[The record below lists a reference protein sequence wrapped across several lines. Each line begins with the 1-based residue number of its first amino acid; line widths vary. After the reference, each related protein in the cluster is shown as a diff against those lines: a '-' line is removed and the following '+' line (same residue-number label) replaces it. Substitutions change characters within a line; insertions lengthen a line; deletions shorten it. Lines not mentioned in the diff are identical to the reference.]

1 MSTSN
6 QTDDGKPKLSNEQ
19 KQKLKKYA
27 VFALMGIICA
37 GSMWLI
43 FAPSAD
49 EKAKQEQTAGFNA
62 DIPLPKEE
70 GIIGDKR
77 DAYEQEQMKRKQEE
91 RMRSLSDFTAM
102 LGGGS
107 ETQTPQDDLVLL
119 DSEPEKPKTTGTGGT
134 GGAKNRPQSSIQQST
149 QTYHDI
155 NRTLGSFYEKPREDP
170 EKEALKQELEEL
182 KNRMDESEAKRNLK
196 EEQMEMMEKSFQMA
210 SRYMPG
216 TTGTAAGTN
225 FPAGAEPATAG
236 VETGA
241 GISAGANVSGKTA
254 VIPVGQVREQT
265 VSSLAGQNMSD
276 ADFIEAFSRPRN
288 MGFLTATA
296 GTATGTKNTISTCIH
311 GDQTIMSGQSV
322 RLRLLEPLQ
331 AGKMVIPRNTVM
343 SGTAKIQGERL
354 EITVNSLEN
363 DGTILPIE
371 LTVYDLDGQKGIF
384 IPNLQELNAAKEIA
398 ANMGTS
404 AGTSINLSN
413 DAGEQFVADMGR
425 NLMQG
430 TSQFIAKKLR
440 EVKVHLKAGYKVYL
454 LSEEQLKNSVLANN
468 K

>member
-1 MSTSN
+1 MSTNN
-6 QTDDGKPKLSNEQ
+6 QTNGSKPKLSNEQ

-70 GIIGDKR
+70 GIIDNKK

-102 LGGGS
+102 LGGDS
-107 ETQTPQDDLVLL
+107 EAQTPQDDLVLL
-119 DSEPEKPKTTGTGGT
+119 DSEPAKTKTTGTGGT
-134 GGAKNRPQSSIQQST
+134 GGTKSRPQSSIQQST
-149 QTYHDI
+149 QAYHDI
-155 NRTLGSFYEKPREDP
+155 NRTLGSFYEKPKEDP

-210 SRYMPG
+210 SRYMPAATGTPAG
-216 TTGTAAGTN
+216 TTFAANT
-225 FPAGAEPATAG
+225 EPVTVG
-236 VETGA
+236 TGA
-241 GISAGANVSGKTA
+241 GTNVSGKTT

-276 ADFIEAFSRPRN
+276 ADFVRAFGQPRN

-296 GTATGTKNTISTCIH
+296 GTSAGTKNTISSCIH

-322 RLRLLEPLQ
+322 RLRLLESLW
-331 AGKMVIPRNTVM
+331 AGKMLIPRNTVLAG
-343 SGTAKIQGERL
+343 SAKIQGERL

-425 NLMQG
+425 NLIQG
-430 TSQFIAKKLR
+430 TSQFVAKKLR
-440 EVKVHLKAGYKVYL
+440 EVKVHLKAGYRVYL
-454 LSEEQLKNSVLANN
+454 LSEEQLKNNVLANN
-468 K
+468 L

>member
-1 MSTSN
+1 MSTNN

-70 GIIGDKR
+70 GIIDNKK

-102 LGGGS
+102 LGGDS

-119 DSEPEKPKTTGTGGT
+119 DSEPAQPKAAGTGGT
-134 GGAKNRPQSSIQQST
+134 KSRPQLSIQQST

-236 VETGA
+236 MGTGT
-241 GISAGANVSGKTA
+241 GTGTGTGANVSGKTA
-254 VIPVGQVREQT
+254 VIPVSQVRRQT

-276 ADFIEAFSRPRN
+276 ADFVRAFGQPRN

-296 GTATGTKNTISTCIH
+296 GTATETKNTISTCIH

-322 RLRLLEPLQ
+322 RLRLLEPLR
-331 AGKMVIPRNTVM
+331 AGMMTIPRNTVM

-354 EITVNSLEN
+354 EINVNSLEN

-440 EVKVHLKAGYKVYL
+440 EVKVHLKAGYRVYL
-454 LSEEQLKNSVLANN
+454 LSEEHLKNSVLANN

>member
-1 MSTSN
+1 MSTNN
-6 QTDDGKPKLSNEQ
+6 QTDDSKPKLSNEQ

-70 GIIGDKR
+70 GLIGDKR
-77 DAYEQEQMKRKQEE
+77 DAYEQEQMKQKQAE

-119 DSEPEKPKTTGTGGT
+119 DSEPAKPKTAGTGGT
-134 GGAKNRPQSSIQQST
+134 KSRPQSSIQQST
-149 QTYHDI
+149 QAYHDI

-182 KNRMDESEAKRNLK
+182 KNRMDESEAKRNMK

-210 SRYMPG
+210 SRYMPV
-216 TTGTAAGTN
+216 TAGTPAGAT
-225 FPAGAEPATAG
+225 FPAGSEPATAPA
-236 VETGA
+236 VTGT
-241 GISAGANVSGKTA
+241 NVSGKTA
-254 VIPVGQVREQT
+254 VMPVSQVHTQT
-265 VSSLAGQNMSD
+265 VSLLAGQNMSD
-276 ADFIEAFSRPRN
+276 AEFVRAFGQPRN

-296 GTATGTKNTISTCIH
+296 GTSAGTKNTIATCIH

-322 RLRLLEPLQ
+322 RLRLLEPLR
-331 AGKMVIPRNTVM
+331 AGNMIIPRNTVLAG
-343 SGTAKIQGERL
+343 SAKIQGERL

-371 LTVYDLDGQKGIF
+371 LTVYDLDGQRGIF

-413 DAGEQFVADMGR
+413 DAGEQFAADMGR
-425 NLMQG
+425 NLIQG
-430 TSQFIAKKLR
+430 ASQFVAKKLR
-440 EVKVHLKAGYKVYL
+440 EVKVHLKAGYRVYL
-454 LSEEQLKNSVLANN
+454 LSEEQLKNNIMANN
-468 K
+468 P

>member
-1 MSTSN
+1 MSTNS

-62 DIPLPKEE
+62 DIPMPKEE
-70 GIIGDKR
+70 GIIDNKK
-77 DAYEQEQMKRKQEE
+77 DAYEQEQMKQKQAE

-102 LGGGS
+102 LGGSDS
-107 ETQTPQDDLVLL
+107 EAQTPQDDLVLL
-119 DSEPEKPKTTGTGGT
+119 DSEPAQPKAAGTGGT
-134 GGAKNRPQSSIQQST
+134 KSRPQSSIQQST

-170 EKEALKQELEEL
+170 EKEALKLELEEL

-216 TTGTAAGTN
+216 TTGSAGTT

-236 VETGA
+236 VGTGA
-241 GISAGANVSGKTA
+241 GISAGTNVSGKTA
-254 VIPVGQVREQT
+254 VIPVGQAHTQT
-265 VSSLAGQNMSD
+265 VSSLAGQNMSN

-296 GTATGTKNTISTCIH
+296 ETAAGTKNTISTCIH
-311 GDQTIMSGQSV
+311 GDQIIMSGQSV
-322 RLRLLEPLQ
+322 RLRLLESLK

-354 EITVNSLEN
+354 EISVNSLEN

-440 EVKVHLKAGYKVYL
+440 EVKVHLKAGYRVYL
-454 LSEEQLKNSVLANN
+454 LSEEQLKNSIMAN

>member
-1 MSTSN
+1 MSTNS
-6 QTDDGKPKLSNEQ
+6 QTGEGKPGLSGEQ

-43 FAPSAD
+43 FAPSAE
-49 EKAKQEQTAGFNA
+49 EKAKQEQMAGFNA
-62 DIPLPKEE
+62 DIPMPKEE
-70 GIIGDKR
+70 GIIDNKK

-107 ETQTPQDDLVLL
+107 EAQTPQDDLVLL
-119 DSEPEKPKTTGTGGT
+119 DSEPVKPKTGGM
-134 GGAKNRPQSSIQQST
+134 GSRPQSSIQQST
-149 QTYHDI
+149 QAYRDV

-182 KNRMDESEAKRNLK
+182 KSRMDANETKRNMK

-210 SRYMPG
+210 SRYMPVTNGTPAG
-216 TTGTAAGTN
+216 TTFPTN
-225 FPAGAEPATAG
+225 AEPAT
-236 VETGA
+236 VTGT
-241 GISAGANVSGKTA
+241 GTSVSGKTA
-254 VIPVGQVREQT
+254 VIHVSQMHTQT

-276 ADFIEAFSRPRN
+276 AEFVRAFGQPRN
-288 MGFLTATA
+288 MGFITATA

-311 GDQTIMSGQSV
+311 GDQTVMSGQSV
-322 RLRLLEPLQ
+322 RLRLLEPLR

-363 DGTILPIE
+363 DGTILPVE

-384 IPNLQELNAAKEIA
+384 IPNLQELSAAKEIV

-425 NLMQG
+425 NLIQG

-440 EVKVHLKAGYKVYL
+440 EVKVHLKAGYRVYL
-454 LSEEQLKNSVLANN
+454 LSEEQLKNNVLANN

>member
-1 MSTSN
+1 MNTSN
-6 QTDDGKPKLSNEQ
+6 QTDGSKPKLSNEQ

-37 GSMWLI
+37 GSIWLI
-43 FAPSAD
+43 FAPSAE
-49 EKAKQEQTAGFNA
+49 EKAKQEQAAGFNA
-62 DIPLPKEE
+62 NIPMPKEE
-70 GIIGDKR
+70 GIIDNKK

-91 RMRSLSDFTAM
+91 WMRSLSDFSAM

-107 ETQTPQDDLVLL
+107 ETQTPQDNLLLL
-119 DSEPEKPKTTGTGGT
+119 DSEPEKPKTAGTGGT
-134 GGAKNRPQSSIQQST
+134 KSRPQSSIQQST
-149 QTYHDI
+149 QAYHDI

-182 KNRMDESEAKRNLK
+182 KSRMDESEAKRNLK

-216 TTGTAAGTN
+216 TAGT
-225 FPAGAEPATAG
+225 PAGTTFAANTEPVTAG
-236 VETGA
+236 TGA
-241 GISAGANVSGKTA
+241 GTNVSGKTA
-254 VIPVGQVREQT
+254 VIPVSQVREQT
-265 VSSLAGQNMSD
+265 MSSLAGQNMSD
-276 ADFIEAFSRPRN
+276 AEFVRAFGQPRN

-296 GTATGTKNTISTCIH
+296 GTDTGTKNTISTCIH
-311 GDQTIMSGQSV
+311 GDQTVMSGQSV
-322 RLRLLEPLQ
+322 RLRLLEPLR
-331 AGKMVIPRNTVM
+331 AGKMIIPRNTVM

-363 DGTILPIE
+363 EGTILPIE

-384 IPNLQELNAAKEIA
+384 IPNLQELNAAKEIV

-425 NLMQG
+425 NLIQG
-430 TSQFIAKKLR
+430 TSQFVAKKLR
-440 EVKVHLKAGYKVYL
+440 EVKVHLKAGYRVYL
-454 LSEEQLKNSVLANN
+454 LSEEQLKNNVLANN
-468 K
+468 Q

>member
-1 MSTSN
+1 MSTNN
-6 QTDDGKPKLSNEQ
+6 QTDDKPRLSNEQ

-70 GIIGDKR
+70 GIIDNKK
-77 DAYEQEQMKRKQEE
+77 DAYEQEQMKQKQEE

-102 LGGGS
+102 LGGDS
-107 ETQTPQDDLVLL
+107 EAQTPQDDLVLL
-119 DSEPEKPKTTGTGGT
+119 DSEPAKPQTGGTVRTGGT
-134 GGAKNRPQSSIQQST
+134 GSRSQSSIQQST
-149 QTYHDI
+149 QAYHDI

-182 KNRMDESEAKRNLK
+182 KNRMDESEAKRNMK

-210 SRYMPG
+210 SKYMPM
-216 TTGTAAGTN
+216 TTGTAGTPFAAN
-225 FPAGAEPATAG
+225 AEPATAG
-236 VETGA
+236 TGT
-241 GISAGANVSGKTA
+241 STNVSGKTT
-254 VIPVGQVREQT
+254 VIPVSQVREQT

-276 ADFIEAFSRPRN
+276 ADFVRAFGQPRN

-296 GTATGTKNTISTCIH
+296 GEQSGTRNTIPACIH
-311 GDQTIMSGQSV
+311 GDQTIMGGQSV
-322 RLRLLEPLQ
+322 RLRLIEPLR

-354 EITVNSLEN
+354 QITINSMEYN
-363 DGTILPIE
+363 GSIIPVE
-371 LTVYDLDGQKGIF
+371 MAVYDTDGQRGIF
-384 IPNLQELNAAKEIA
+384 IPDTKEINAAKGIA
-398 ANMGTS
+398 ANMGTN
-404 AGTSINLSN
+404 AGTSISLSS
-413 DAGEQFVADMGR
+413 DAGEQFAADMGR
-425 NLMQG
+425 
-430 TSQFIAKKLR
+430 SAI
-440 EVKVHLKAGYKVYL
+440 
-454 LSEEQLKNSVLANN
+454 
-468 K
+468 